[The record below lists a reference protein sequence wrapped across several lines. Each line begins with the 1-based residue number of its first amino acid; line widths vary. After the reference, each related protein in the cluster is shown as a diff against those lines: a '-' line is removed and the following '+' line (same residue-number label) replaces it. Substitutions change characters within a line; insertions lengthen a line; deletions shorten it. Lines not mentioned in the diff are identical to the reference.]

1 LKSRDGL
8 RGVAKRSDIVPV
20 LACLVEV
27 EMKAALELELELVRA
42 SELVPVLTLL
52 LLVRSRLQALA
63 STVET

>member
-1 LKSRDGL
+1 M